1 MQIEPD
7 TTSKGVFIPDMRAGP
22 GGIQEL
28 LRQYLQENAIPL
40 FEIIRTYVIRVRL
53 AHGEAVQAAA
63 YDILHDAVIE
73 ALAHA
78 DRFDPTTQPRAWLLS
93 IAANILKRKRAE
105 ATKLQQHEFL
115 LSDLAGGFGA
125 ISESD
130 FFDQLAMLSSPS
142 PEQAVET
149 HQQVLEIL
157 SRASTNDQHVLY
169 LALLHDLDSRRLA
182 QVLGISPGTARVR
195 LHRALN
201 RLRIAWSNPPE
212 QQEYKKEVNEK

>member
-1 MQIEPD
+1 MHDNSD
-7 TTSKGVFIPDMRAGP
+7 TPPGGVFNPDMRAGP
-22 GGIQEL
+22 GRMQEI

-40 FEIIRTYVIRVRL
+40 FEIIRTYVVRVGV
-53 AHGEAVQAAA
+53 AHGEAVQAVA
-63 YDILHDAVIE
+63 YEILNDMVIE

-93 IAANILKRKRAE
+93 IAANILKRKKAG
-105 ATKLQQHEFL
+105 ATKLLQHEFL
-115 LSDLAGGFGA
+115 LSDLASGYSA

-130 FFDQLAMLSSPS
+130 FFDQLATFSSPG

-149 HQQVLEIL
+149 HEEVLEIL
-157 SRASTNDQHVLY
+157 SRASRNDQQVLY
-169 LALLHDLDSRRLA
+169 LALLHDLDSSRLA

-201 RLRIAWSNPPE
+201 RLRIAWSISPAGI
-212 QQEYKKEVNEK
+212 QERGKRK